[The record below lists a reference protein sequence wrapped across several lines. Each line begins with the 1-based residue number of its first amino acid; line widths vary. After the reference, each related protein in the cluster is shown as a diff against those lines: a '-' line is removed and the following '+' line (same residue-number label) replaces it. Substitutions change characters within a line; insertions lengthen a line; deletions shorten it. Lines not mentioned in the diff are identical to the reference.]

1 MLYLIIGWLYEE
13 AKAKYAKYIDA
24 NGRLIVDESLP
35 DDVKQAFNYFNSKGI
50 NIMELSV
57 DDDIID
63 LPEEVN
69 DLDSDEVDDVET
81 ETLDDSFEDSEEDI
95 DLDSLNNLF

>member
-1 MLYLIIGWLYEE
+1 MLKLSEE